1 MLHSNIMVYESP
13 E

>member
-1 MLHSNIMVYESP
+1 MLHSNIMVYETP